1 MGGPGPTGRPYPTA
15 LECRAVDTP
24 TGGAR
29 GRARARGAKHKTSS
43 LRSGLAA
50 DALAG
55 TAARTHHSPCPSCR
69 RAMKSQSRGRG
80 MAKAGAVGHK
90 NKTSS
95 LRSGLTADALAG
107 TAAEPITRP
116 ARPGGGGAP
125 CAVRKSAS
133 GAPAQRSWCGVSCNV
148 CREGERASPASG
160 LSRHVSQSPV
170 VRVTCVASPASGLYL
185 KARLSVAGRARNIR
199 GIASERPVKA
209 RLSVA
214 GRACNRRGVTYV
226 AS

>member
-1 MGGPGPTGRPYPTA
+1 M
-15 LECRAVDTP
+15 
-24 TGGAR
+24 
-29 GRARARGAKHKTSS
+29 
-43 LRSGLAA
+43 
-50 DALAG
+50 
-55 TAARTHHSPCPSCR
+55 
-69 RAMKSQSRGRG
+69 
-80 MAKAGAVGHK
+80 
-90 NKTSS
+90 
-95 LRSGLTADALAG
+95 
-107 TAAEPITRP
+107 
-116 ARPGGGGAP
+116 
-125 CAVRKSAS
+125 RKSAS

-214 GRACNRRGVTYV
+214 GRACNRHGVTYRGILRRAGV
-226 AS
+226 MRNSFDEARLAGERRRCGHPFRRCIICVTRPARPPPQQVGPAAARRRRCNMGVTAGVTAVRNGGRNGHERPAVDQAFRCSRGRRTLRHSGCPSA